1 MVDNTGRKI
10 EYLRV
15 SITDRC
21 NLRCIYCMPKD
32 GIELINHDEILTF
45 EELYRIIKSSS
56 SLGISKIRITGGEPL
71 ARKGIIE
78 FIRNVKSIQGIEEV
92 SLTTNG
98 ILLEEYLDEL
108 LKAGLDRINVSVD
121 TLNEELYS
129 KITRNKGLDKV
140 LRGIN
145 AALDKG
151 IKRVKINTVIVK
163 EINNEEIM
171 DFVELI
177 EKIPVDVRFIELMPI
192 GEGKKY
198 TQVSNDEVKNIIL
211 KNRELIPFFN
221 VKGSG
226 PATYFKT
233 KSSKGSIGFISPI
246 SHEFCSQCNRIRITP
261 EGFLKLCLHWN
272 DGVDLK
278 KYLRNE
284 VSDEELN
291 NIIYKAIKQKPYRH
305 EFKSQNKNSDCR
317 NMSQIGG

>member
-1 MVDNTGRKI
+1 MIDNTGRKI

-21 NLRCIYCMPKD
+21 NLRCVYCMPKD
-32 GIELINHDEILTF
+32 GIELINHEEILTF
-45 EELYRIIKSSS
+45 EELYRVIKASS

-78 FIRNVKSIQGIEEV
+78 FIRNIKSIPGIEEV

-129 KITRNKGLDKV
+129 KITRHKGLDKV

-198 TQVSNDEVKNIIL
+198 TQVSNDEIKNIIL
-211 KNRELIPFFN
+211 KNRELMPFFN
-221 VKGSG
+221 VEGSG

-233 KSSKGSIGFISPI
+233 QSSKGSIGFISPI
-246 SHEFCSQCNRIRITP
+246 SHEFCNKCNRIRITS

-278 KYLRNE
+278 KSLRNK
-284 VSDEELN
+284 VSDEQLN
-291 NIIYKAIKQKPYRH
+291 KIIYNSVKQKPYRH
-305 EFKSQNKNSDCR
+305 EFKSQNEHSDCR